1 MKKGFTL
8 LEIVIVLGLTMLLIA
23 IVFSSLRIASDS
35 LRAKTHQEIYSQ
47 LLSASRRA
55 RDGAENS
62 DWGLY
67 FNIDQITNEANYLIL
82 FAGESYES
90 RDTEYDLL
98 TDIDPEIIFSDIS
111 LSDVAPFVGNGFEVS
126 FSATTGEPHQTGS
139 ITLQSGEKETL
150 ITIDTT
156 GIPIMTYVE

>member
-8 LEIVIVLGLTMLLIA
+8 LEVLIVIGIMMLLMTI
-23 IVFSSLRIASDS
+23 IFSSIRMVNDS

-67 FNIDQITNEANYLIL
+67 FDINEITKEANFLVLY
-82 FAGESYES
+82 AGESYAT
-90 RDTEYDLL
+90 RDTSNDLK
-98 TDIDPEIIFSDIS
+98 TYIDPEIIFSDIS
-111 LSDVAPFVGNGFEVS
+111 LVDSPGYIGNGYEIS
-126 FSATTGEPHQTGS
+126 FSSVSGDPHQIGT
-139 ITLQSGEKETL
+139 ITLTSGEKQTL
-150 ITIDTT
+150 ITIDST
-156 GIPIMTYVE
+156 GIPILTYVE